1 MPKFYT
7 KFAPPPCDGIDF
19 TDSPSLAK
27 QEFEAECNINNI
39 LAKFKVTG
47 VLVDPSV
54 RSLRQPMFL
63 DCTQVPDLETYHNR
77 LNACKQAFEDLPKE
91 IQEAFGYDAR
101 IAMQWL
107 SNASDRQVV
116 QLFDQLVP
124 KPVAPSLAG
133 AGGASPQ
140 NKPIRPLV
148 DDGAKPNADLA
159 PSSHLSNDSPSA
171 TPTE

>member
-1 MPKFYT
+1 MSNKIR
-7 KFAPPPCDGIDF
+7 FATRYAPHLCPGIDF
-19 TDSPSLAK
+19 RDSPSLAK

-39 LAKFKVTG
+39 LAKFRVTG

-63 DCTQVPDLETYHNR
+63 DCTSVPDLETYHDR
-77 LNACKQAFEDLPKE
+77 LNQCKQAFEDLPAA

-116 QLFDQLVP
+116 QLFGQLVP
-124 KPVAPSLAG
+124 KPVETPPAG
-133 AGGASPQ
+133 AGGAASPQ
-140 NKPIRPLV
+140 KQQENLPDAAQAAHLGKDTPV
-148 DDGAKPNADLA
+148 D
-159 PSSHLSNDSPSA
+159 
-171 TPTE
+171 